1 MNVQYCQS
9 IPLSFDCYGKG
20 WPVQKENKH
29 IWCSLL
35 AALGFVSF
43 ITWCLS
49 GSVRVHR
56 AGPVAML
63 ITDLVFFSKRPEG
76 IVSISS
82 LNGWPYLHYQHI
94 QREFLSSTDCIS
106 FPFLSQGAWY
116 KWMAKHRISVWCY
129 QLFEFAGSLWSTTD
143 CIKRY

>member
-1 MNVQYCQS
+1 MFS
-9 IPLSFDCYGKG
+9 IVSQFLYHLIVTEKANLCKSRKTNTSG
-20 WPVQKENKH
+20 
-29 IWCSLL
+29 CSLL

-56 AGPVAML
+56 AGHVAML

-76 IVSISS
+76 IVSVSS